1 MVSTH
6 MRGAVIP
13 TSFHNGFP
21 RASILR
27 VWHTVPRFAF
37 TTNQSKGTVRHI
49 VKIMAISMIEDEEGF
64 EYPQID
70 EKKCIKCYQ
79 CLKVCPF
86 KET

>member
-49 VKIMAISMIEDEEGF
+49 VKIMAR
-64 EYPQID
+64 
-70 EKKCIKCYQ
+70 
-79 CLKVCPF
+79 L
-86 KET
+86 